1 MAQLR
6 TGRRQEG
13 AASREGRGGDVNRS
27 ADQTP
32 QGGQRPLEVLI
43 IDDDGES
50 VAHVRELITRS
61 CGISANVT
69 HASSME
75 DASRRLETDGIDL
88 CLADYRL
95 SHGGD
100 FRFFAEAGNRP
111 HTALVFLTDEERKD
125 WVYSALRH
133 GAQDCLRKDRLDPYE
148 MAKSLAFALYHKNR
162 EMELAAAALR
172 DPLTGLGNRALFGEQ
187 IDILLEQARRNREQL
202 AVLFMDVD
210 GLKPINDTLGHTV
223 GDKLLKQVADRI
235 KGGTR
240 KSDVLAR
247 LGGDEFAAVLPRIA
261 SPQTVKQ
268 VVRTLVDAV
277 ESDPYSIDA
286 HSIRIGLSCGAA
298 IFPKDG
304 QSVDELLHAADTR
317 MYAVKAQ
324 RRNGKAPPPA
334 TKIKT
339 SPTGQLPLNMSWL
352 GKHSD

>member
-1 MAQLR
+1 M
-6 TGRRQEG
+6 
-13 AASREGRGGDVNRS
+13 NRS
-27 ADQTP
+27 ADP
-32 QGGQRPLEVLI
+32 RPKGGQKPLEVLI
-43 IDDDGES
+43 VDDDGES
-50 VAHVRELITRS
+50 AARIRELIIRG

-75 DASRRLETDGIDL
+75 DASRRLETDGVDL
-88 CLADYRL
+88 CLADYRF
-95 SHGGD
+95 SDKSD

-111 HTALVFLTDEERKD
+111 HTALVFLTDLGRKE

-162 EMELAAAALR
+162 EMELTAAALR

-187 IDILLEQARRNREQL
+187 IAILLEQARRNREQL

-210 GLKPINDTLGHTV
+210 GLKPINDTLGHSV

-235 KGGTR
+235 KDGTR

-261 SPQTVKQ
+261 SPQTVSQ

-277 ESDPYSIDA
+277 ETDPYSIDA

-317 MYAVKAQ
+317 MYEVKA
-324 RRNGKAPPPA
+324 RRRSAKAAPP
-334 TKIKT
+334 TSRIKT
-339 SPTGQLPLNMSWL
+339 SPAGQLPLNMSWL